1 MRRRERYDP
10 RMSSPLPIL
19 FEDEHMVAV
28 NKPAG
33 LLSVALPQR
42 SDANLADLVARRART
57 RGEHAHAVH
66 RLDRETSGVVVF
78 AKSDAAK
85 AALDDAFRGRAVHK
99 HYLALVHGRP
109 RPAEGTIRSFIRD
122 QGAHATSS
130 RAPMPGGKSA
140 ITHYRVLEQFAEAAL
155 VACEPETGR
164 FNQIRL
170 HFVDR
175 GHPLVGERKYAV
187 ASRFPLRFKRFVL
200 HARRL
205 ELPHPITRAPLVIDA
220 PLPHDVDELLTR
232 LRTTRA

>member
-1 MRRRERYDP
+1 MP
-10 RMSSPLPIL
+10 APLQIL
-19 FEDEHMVAV
+19 FEDEHLLAV

-33 LLSVALPQR
+33 LLSVALPHR
-42 SDANLADLVARRART
+42 DDPHLADLVLRRART

-78 AKSDAAK
+78 AKTDAAK
-85 AALDDAFRGRAVHK
+85 VALDAAFRGRSVHK

-109 RPAEGTIRSFIRD
+109 HPAAGTIRSFIRD

-130 RAPMPGGKSA
+130 RAPIPGGKSA
-140 ITHYRVLEQFAEAAL
+140 VTHYRVLEQFAQAAL

-175 GHPLVGERKYAV
+175 GHPLVGERKYAI

-200 HARRL
+200 HAQRL
-205 ELPHPITRAPLVIDA
+205 EFAHPITARALVIDA
-220 PLPHDVDELLTR
+220 PLPHDVDELLAR
-232 LRTTRA
+232 LRSARA

>member
-1 MRRRERYDP
+1 MP
-10 RMSSPLPIL
+10 APLQIL
-19 FEDEHMVAV
+19 FEDEHLLAV
-28 NKPAG
+28 NKPPG
-33 LLSVALPQR
+33 LLSVALPHR
-42 SDANLADLVARRART
+42 DDPHLAGLVAQRART
-57 RGEHAHAVH
+57 RGERAHAVH

-85 AALDDAFRGRAVHK
+85 AALDEAFRGRSVHK

-109 RPAEGTIRSFIRD
+109 KPAEGTIRSFIRD

-130 RAPMPGGKSA
+130 RSPIPGGKSA
-140 ITHYRVLEQFAEAAL
+140 ITHYRVVEQFAHAAL

-175 GHPLVGERKYAV
+175 GHPLVGERKYAI

-200 HARRL
+200 HAQRL
-205 ELPHPITRAPLVIDA
+205 ELPHPITRATLAIDA
-220 PLPHDVDELLTR
+220 PLPRDVDELLVR
-232 LRTTRA
+232 LRSARA